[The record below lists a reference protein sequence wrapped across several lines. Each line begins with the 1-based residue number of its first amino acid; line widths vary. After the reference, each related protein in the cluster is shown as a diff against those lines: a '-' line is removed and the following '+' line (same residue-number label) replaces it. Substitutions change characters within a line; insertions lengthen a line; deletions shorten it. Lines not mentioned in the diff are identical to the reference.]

1 MTWGI
6 GTLSVSFVK
15 EEKTWRSL
23 HINKDGQDPVYV
35 SSTPLVSLTACPVL
49 RGTDVRD
56 SEHSEPLR
64 GRPSQRTV
72 LWASPSSAH
81 QQAVLRW
88 AGHPECEKQN
98 VGGSQQPDACGQACG
113 SQSWSCV
120 SVSYLRETVILS
132 YTVEIFT
139 LVNMWNW
146 EPVSKVMRLC
156 ASNSRMPLIFLMA
169 MATFL
174 INS

>member
-1 MTWGI
+1 MTWVI

-35 SSTPLVSLTACPVL
+35 SSTPLVSLTAMPSPEGD
-49 RGTDVRD
+49 RRPGFWTQWASEGT
-56 SEHSEPLR
+56 PT
-64 GRPSQRTV
+64 QRTV
-72 LWASPSSAH
+72 LWPSPSSVH

-88 AGHPECEKQN
+88 AGHPECQKQN
-98 VGGSQQPDACGQACG
+98 MGGSQQPDACGQACG

-120 SVSYLRETVILS
+120 SVSYLRKTVILS

-139 LVNMWNW
+139 LVNMWNR

-156 ASNSRMPLIFLMA
+156 ASNARMPLIFLMA